1 MRRSFDSNEEKYID
15 WYLQTLLNHGYVDS
29 YNFEDFSFPLS
40 KKITHNW
47 IKPMK
52 RVDDKEMETTILQP
66 HSYTPDV
73 VVKWDYS
80 AKGLFYQNLEDNE
93 KITAP
98 FVAQRNESIWE
109 IKGGFDF
116 QNMTRLA
123 TLNIK
128 WVMDKY
134 GKYIQIVTPDKIFN
148 KTFTPERYLL
158 TDKSFKP
165 RKLKYKNVKTIKQFK
180 YEVS

>member
-15 WYLQTLLNHGYVDS
+15 WYLQTLVNYGYVDEYS
-29 YNFEDFSFPLS
+29 FQDCSFSLS
-40 KKITHNW
+40 DKVTYDW

-52 RVDDKEMETTILQP
+52 RVEDKHMETTILHP
-66 HSYTPDV
+66 HIYTPDV
-73 VVKWDYS
+73 VVTWNKN
-80 AKGLFYQNLEDNE
+80 AEFLFYQNLEGNE

-98 FVAQRNESIWE
+98 FVAQNDESIWE
-109 IKGGFDF
+109 IKGSFDF

-123 TLNIK
+123 MLNVK
-128 WVMDKY
+128 WVMKEY
-134 GKYIQIVTPDKIFN
+134 NKYIQIISPNKIFN

-165 RKLKYKNVKTIKQFK
+165 RKLKYKNVRTIEQFK
-180 YEVS
+180 YEIS